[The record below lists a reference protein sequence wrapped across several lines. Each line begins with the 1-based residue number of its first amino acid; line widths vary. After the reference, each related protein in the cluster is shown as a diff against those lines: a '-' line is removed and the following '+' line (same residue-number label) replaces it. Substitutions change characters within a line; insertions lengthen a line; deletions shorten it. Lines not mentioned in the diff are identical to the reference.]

1 MANFNR
7 RHYIAVAEVLRV
19 HRHRAEVQTHHY
31 DDKTLDTLIRSSVVG
46 ELGSMAEEFADT
58 FARDNSQFNREHF
71 LAVVRGENDLNFR
84 PSKK

>member
-19 HRHRAEVQTHHY
+19 HTKRAQNLEQPNDSEARVGALRTMREVSQ
-31 DDKTLDTLIRSSVVG
+31 
-46 ELGSMAEEFADT
+46 EFADT
-58 FARDNSQFNREHF
+58 FARDNYRFDRDHF
-71 LAVVRGENDLNFR
+71 LAVVRGEKDLNSR